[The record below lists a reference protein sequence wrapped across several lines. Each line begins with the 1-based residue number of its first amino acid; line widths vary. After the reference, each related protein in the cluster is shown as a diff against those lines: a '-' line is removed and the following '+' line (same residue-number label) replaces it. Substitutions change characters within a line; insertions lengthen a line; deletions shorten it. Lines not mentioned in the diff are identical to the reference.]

1 MPQGKPPFFYK
12 NLFVRGV
19 PVGFIGVPLE
29 EVPTIRTASRIKDP
43 KFLDEADAID
53 RYVPELEE

>member
-1 MPQGKPPFFYK
+1 
-12 NLFVRGV
+12 
-19 PVGFIGVPLE
+19 VPLE
-29 EVPTIRTASRIKDP
+29 EAPTIITASRIKDL